1 MLSLE
6 QKELATDHERK
17 GTPEP
22 PWLARRA
29 SRRQQPP
36 LDREG
41 LVTAARR
48 VVATEGFAGLTMRR
62 VADQVG
68 GRASSLYWHVRDK
81 GQLID
86 LVIDELVAE
95 VTVPDRGS
103 WAERLAGFAHNNRR
117 TLARYP
123 GLAQLIL
130 ERGASGPHAVEM
142 AEAVL
147 GILRQAGLD
156 DSELWNAYHTLLT
169 YITGFV
175 LGETW
180 PRRPEEGKARRVEA
194 AAYLDSLTGDR
205 FPNIAVASRNLSW
218 DDDARFAFGLERL
231 VFALAALASA
241 KPHL

>member
-1 MLSLE
+1 
-6 QKELATDHERK
+6 LAADRRSK
-17 GTPEP
+17 AAPEP

-29 SRRQQPP
+29 TRRQHPP
-36 LDREG
+36 LDRG
-41 LVTAARR
+41 DVVAAARR
-48 VVATEGFAGLTMRR
+48 VAAAEGFAGLTMRR
-62 VADQVG
+62 VADELG
-68 GRASSLYWHVRDK
+68 GRASSLYWHIRDK
-81 GQLID
+81 GQLVD

-95 VTVPDRGS
+95 VVVPGHGS
-103 WAERLAGFAHNNRR
+103 WSERLVGFAHDNRR

-156 DSELWNAYHTLLT
+156 DSSLWDAYHTLLT

-180 PRRPEEGKARRVEA
+180 PRHPEEGRSRRTA
-194 AAYLDSLTGDR
+194 AGAYLDSLPIDR
-205 FPNIAVASRNLSW
+205 FPNISIASRNLVW
-218 DDDARFAFGLERL
+218 DDDARFAFGLEHL
-231 VFALAALASA
+231 VFALGALAGSDGGS
-241 KPHL
+241 KPRGA